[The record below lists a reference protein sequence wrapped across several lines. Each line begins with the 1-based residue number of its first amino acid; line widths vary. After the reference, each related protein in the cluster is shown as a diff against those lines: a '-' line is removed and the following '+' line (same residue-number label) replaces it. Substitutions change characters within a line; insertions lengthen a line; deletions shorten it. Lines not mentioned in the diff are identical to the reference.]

1 MSRRQGYQMMFDSIS
16 DRVEQRLG
24 NYRLLRLLV
33 RLSFADVYL
42 GEHVSLNN
50 PVVLRV
56 FRIALLDKDSEDFL
70 REAQILASLDH
81 PHIVRI
87 LDVAVEGGVP
97 YVVIDNISH
106 KTLRHRHPPG
116 TRLAPDTIVAY
127 LKHIASALRYVHD
140 QNFIHRNVQPRSMLL
155 GV

>member
-1 MSRRQGYQMMFDSIS
+1 MMFDSIS

-87 LDVAVEGGVP
+87 LDVAVEKNAGP
-97 YVVIDNISH
+97 YRSRRRREKRYSFD
-106 KTLRHRHPPG
+106 
-116 TRLAPDTIVAY
+116 PDKVCTG
-127 LKHIASALRYVHD
+127 LC
-140 QNFIHRNVQPRSMLL
+140 
-155 GV
+155 